1 MINYI
6 PTNLWLIWA
15 AVAVVLLVV
24 ELTTGG
30 FYIVCFSI
38 GAVAAAI
45 GALFGGFV
53 LQLVLFIAFSALSIC
68 TVRPFALK
76 YLHRNE
82 VNRPSNA
89 DAMIGHVGTVSEPIE
104 ANGYGRVAIDGSDW
118 KAKTANG
125 EPVAWGERIKV
136 VGRESIIITVEKL

>member
-1 MINYI
+1 MINDI
-6 PTNLWLIWA
+6 LASAFTLWA
-15 AVAVVLLVV
+15 ALAVILLVV
-24 ELTTGG
+24 ELSTAG
-30 FYIVCFSI
+30 FFIVCFSI
-38 GAVAAAI
+38 GAAAAAI
-45 GALFGGFV
+45 GALFGGFA

-89 DAMIGHVGTVSEPIE
+89 DAMIGHIGTVSEPIA

-125 EPVAWGERIKV
+125 EPVARGERVKI